1 MSDKYK
7 YIDKDSLYVYP
18 DTDVLKNKA
27 DIKDYDELVLF
38 ESIAVQ
44 KRLIE
49 LQKKPFTVKNASD
62 LLKIHKHLFQ
72 DVYDWAGELRKV
84 EISKSGR
91 QFLFTNSFD
100 TAFNYI
106 DSLLTEYESIK
117 NADKKAISHKLA
129 EILDNVNY
137 GHFFREGNGRTQR
150 EFIREL
156 ALQKGYSLDLNP
168 IDDTSIYERYMHGT
182 TFGEVKALCDLIF
195 EILR

>member
-7 YIDKDSLYVYP
+7 YIDKDSLYIYP
-18 DTDVLKNKA
+18 ETDVLRNKA
-27 DIKDYDELVLF
+27 NITSYDELVLF

-49 LQKKPFTVKNASD
+49 LQKKPITIKKTSD

-72 DVYDWAGELRKV
+72 DVYDWAGEPRKV

-100 TAFNYI
+100 TAFNFI
-106 DSLLTEYESIK
+106 DSLLDEYASVPKDDK
-117 NADKKAISHKLA
+117 NAISHKLA

-168 IDDTSIYERYMHGT
+168 IDDASVYERYMHGT
-182 TFGEVKALCDLIF
+182 TFGEIDALCDLIF
-195 EILR
+195 EILH

>member
-18 DTDVLKNKA
+18 YTDVLKNKA
-27 DIKDYDELVLF
+27 GIINYDELVLF
-38 ESIAVQ
+38 ESITVQ

-49 LQKKPFTVKNASD
+49 LQKEPFVVKNSSD
-62 LLKIHKHLFQ
+62 LLKIHEHLFQ
-72 DVYDWAGELRKV
+72 DVYDWAGEPRKV

-100 TAFNYI
+100 TAFNFI
-106 DSLLTEYESIK
+106 DSLLDEYTSIPKDDK
-117 NADKKAISHKLA
+117 NAISRKLA

-156 ALQKGYSLDLNP
+156 AIQKGYSLDLNP
-168 IDDTSIYERYMHGT
+168 IDNASIYERYMHST
-182 TFGEVKALCDLIF
+182 TFGEVDALCDLIF
-195 EILR
+195 EILH

>member
-1 MSDKYK
+1 MTDKYK

-18 DTDVLKNKA
+18 ETDVLRNKA

-49 LQKKPFTVKNASD
+49 LQKKPFVVKNSSD

-84 EISKSGR
+84 EISKSDR

-100 TAFNYI
+100 TAFNFI
-106 DSLLTEYESIK
+106 DSLLDEYDSIPK
-117 NADKKAISHKLA
+117 DDENAISHKLA

-168 IDDTSIYERYMHGT
+168 IDDVSVYERYMHGT
-182 TFGEVKALCDLIF
+182 TIGDTEELNTLIV
-195 EILR
+195 EIMH

>member
-27 DIKDYDELVLF
+27 GITNYDELVLF
-38 ESIAVQ
+38 ESITVQ

-49 LQKKPFTVKNASD
+49 LQNKPITIKKTSD

-72 DVYDWAGELRKV
+72 DVYDWAGEPRKV

-100 TAFNYI
+100 TAFNFI
-106 DSLLTEYESIK
+106 DSLLDEYTSIPKDDK
-117 NADKKAISHKLA
+117 NAISRKLA

-156 ALQKGYSLDLNP
+156 AIQKGYSLDLNP
-168 IDDTSIYERYMHGT
+168 MDDASVYERYMHGT
-182 TFGEVKALCDLIF
+182 TFGEIDGLRDLIF
-195 EILR
+195 EILH